1 MAKTTFTKGV
11 LIFELH
17 FCTTACSFKSF
28 EFQWS
33 WSSSNWT
40 DFTNWRRSYIDGGA
54 DIALPSRNW
63 YSADARGRRR
73 WCRRKCGRGIV
84 YRYDRPTS
92 FENFLIESKNLIEL
106 VNKSRSSYTT
116 TKVKILTT
124 ERSEFRYNVTE
135 ILTHRARCS
144 IFCKNLCC
152 SESQTFSYCVARKYF
167 K

>member
-1 MAKTTFTKGV
+1 MHVHRLYYLLFAIEDIVNERMAKKTFTKGV

-92 FENFLIESKNLIEL
+92 FENFLVESKNLTEL

-124 ERSEFRYNVTE
+124 ERTPSFVTM
-135 ILTHRARCS
+135 S
-144 IFCKNLCC
+144 
-152 SESQTFSYCVARKYF
+152 RKF
-167 K
+167 